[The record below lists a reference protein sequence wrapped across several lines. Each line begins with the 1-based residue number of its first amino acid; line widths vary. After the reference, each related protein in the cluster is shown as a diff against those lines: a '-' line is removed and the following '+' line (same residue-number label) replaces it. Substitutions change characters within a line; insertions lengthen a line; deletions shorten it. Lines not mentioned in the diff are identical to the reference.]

1 MLPSKEDWDRASAYY
16 RNYVASAPSPSV
28 VAAEEKAVSAGRA
41 PPLLFDKQRHEQA
54 VIRALAELKT
64 GWGHEQAAV
73 AAAASGSTET
83 GAAKEPNLWG
93 RMWAPDG
100 EEVPL
105 PPNLKRM
112 RWVDS
117 DEAVWYPMP
126 LQRQT
131 VESSAVAGKES
142 SAVAGNGGMIVVD
155 SREENNAEVSS
166 QATTLQLGSP
176 ATNRYVCLG
185 DSSCENMDCP
195 YD

>member
-54 VIRALAELKT
+54 VIGALAELKT

-73 AAAASGSTET
+73 AAAACG
-83 GAAKEPNLWG
+83 GPNLWG
-93 RMWAPDG
+93 RMRAPDG

-131 VESSAVAGKES
+131 VESSSVAGKES

-155 SREENNAEVSS
+155 SREEN
-166 QATTLQLGSP
+166 T
-176 ATNRYVCLG
+176 
-185 DSSCENMDCP
+185 
-195 YD
+195 

>member
-54 VIRALAELKT
+54 VIGALAELKT

-73 AAAASGSTET
+73 AAAASCSIGCAE
-83 GAAKEPNLWG
+83 GAWCNLWG

-105 PPNLKRM
+105 PPNFKRK
-112 RWVDS
+112 RADDS
-117 DEAVWYPMP
+117 DEVVWDPMA
-126 LQRQT
+126 LQRWHDKRQK
-131 VESSAVAGKES
+131 VESSAVAGEASSAVAGKES
-142 SAVAGNGGMIVVD
+142 SAVAGNGGMIVVAL
-155 SREENNAEVSS
+155 R
-166 QATTLQLGSP
+166 
-176 ATNRYVCLG
+176 
-185 DSSCENMDCP
+185 
-195 YD
+195 